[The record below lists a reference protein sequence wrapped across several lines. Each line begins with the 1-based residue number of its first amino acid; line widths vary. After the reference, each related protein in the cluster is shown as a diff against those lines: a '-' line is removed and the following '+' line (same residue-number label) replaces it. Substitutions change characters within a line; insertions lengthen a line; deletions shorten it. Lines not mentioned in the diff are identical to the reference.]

1 VVSQGVSG
9 TATAGRP
16 AIPYRSNEGVAHVL
30 RSRTALPGLPAEF
43 VSRPALLAAL
53 DRGEDSAL
61 TLVCAPPGY
70 GKTLLLADWVRRR
83 DLSCAWVALD
93 EEDDDPRRMWAS
105 VLEALAAC
113 PAVPASSRLRS
124 LVVPRTRVSV
134 DFLTDLLDALAA
146 LPVRVLLVLD
156 DAHHLRST
164 ETLHGLQLLLRHRL
178 STVRL
183 VLASRFD
190 PTLPVARLRLEERL
204 CEVRT
209 AQLSFSPEETAA
221 LAELCGLHLTARQT
235 ADLHARTDGWAAGIR
250 LAALPLRDHPSP
262 DVFLAAF
269 SGDERPV
276 ADYLAGEVF
285 SHISEEEGDVLRRTS
300 ISDPIPAALATELSG
315 RADAVDV
322 LAALERS
329 TGLVVASGAHR
340 TEFRI
345 QELMRTYLTAD
356 LYRHGPAAAARLHRQ
371 AAVWWAAQN
380 RPVEALRHAAQ
391 ADDSTLLTTF
401 LHRWAAELVA
411 RGEHT
416 ELLRA
421 VTSVEGGHPS
431 TDAWLPLVRAQI
443 HLGNGDRRAAQ
454 ADIDLAA
461 GMDGAPDDGDLDRFR
476 TATSRLAGLD
486 GPAPD
491 LTAVPDDAALAALAF
506 AGRGASRVFKVAAD
520 GPSDAGDVLEDLEAA
535 LAVARDQ
542 HLALLEV
549 QCLCLIGTAAAVA
562 GDHRRA
568 VAAADA
574 AIAAA
579 AAHGWHDS
587 PWTAAAHAVLAQGWL
602 TRAAPAQA
610 LQFSVEGL
618 LIAPTDQDPVVRFAL
633 RCAHGGGRFD
643 IGDRG
648 AGLLELQQ
656 AHAELGGTAVPLPVA
671 AWAALLEHRTA
682 LLLGFPAAV
691 ATATSRLAARSGVEG
706 ELALMRAWCE
716 AADGSPHEARATVAP
731 LLDGGVLPSL
741 PSTLVEA
748 WLVEVWAA
756 LRRGDRPAA
765 RQALQVALDLAE
777 PMDVLRP
784 FALAGQGVR
793 VLLVDQLGGAKDS
806 AAFAYRCLA
815 ARRPV
820 SHPTAPE
827 LSTREQDVLAQLLS
841 LSNLGEIADELA
853 VSVNTVK
860 SHVRAIYG
868 KLGVNTRRTAVLTA
882 LERGLL
888 T

>member
-1 VVSQGVSG
+1 VAAG
-9 TATAGRP
+9 TP
-16 AIPYRSNEGVAHVL
+16 AIPYRSEEGVAHVV

-43 VSRPALLAAL
+43 VSRSALLAAL
-53 DRGEDSAL
+53 DGGEDSAL

-70 GKTLLLADWVRRR
+70 GKTMLLADWVRRQ
-83 DLSCAWVALD
+83 DLPSAWVALD
-93 EEDDDPRRMWAS
+93 EEDDDPRRLWAS
-105 VLEALAAC
+105 VLAALTAC
-113 PAVPASSRLRS
+113 PAVPPSSRLRS
-124 LVVPRTRVSV
+124 LVVPRTAVGV
-134 DFLTDLLDALAA
+134 EFLTDLLEALAA

-164 ETLHGLQLLLRHRL
+164 EALHGLQLLLRHRL
-178 STVRL
+178 NTVRL

-209 AQLSFSPEETAA
+209 AQLSFSAEETAA
-221 LAELCGLHLTARQT
+221 LADLCGLHLTARQT
-235 ADLHARTDGWAAGIR
+235 AVLHARTDGWAAGIR
-250 LAALPLRDHPSP
+250 LAALPLRDHRSP
-262 DVFLAAF
+262 DLFLAAF

-300 ISDPIPAALATELSG
+300 ISDPIPAALATELTG
-315 RADAVDV
+315 RPDAPDV
-322 LAALERS
+322 LSALERS

-356 LYRHGPAAAARLHRQ
+356 LYRHGPAEAAELHRQ
-371 AAVWWAAQN
+371 AAAWWAAQT

-391 ADDSTLLTTF
+391 AGDRALLTRY

-421 VTSVEGGHPS
+421 LGVAEGGQHS
-431 TDAWLPLVRAQI
+431 TDAWLPLVSAQI
-443 HLGNGDRRAAQ
+443 HLGNGDRLAARADVQ
-454 ADIDLAA
+454 RAA
-461 GMDGAPDDGDLDRFR
+461 GMTDASTDVDLGHFR
-476 TATSRLAGLD
+476 MATSRLAGLD
-486 GPAPD
+486 SSAPEPMS
-491 LTAVPDDAALAALAF
+491 APEDAALAALTL
-506 AGRGASRVFKVAAD
+506 AGRGASRMFPAATS
-520 GPSDAGDVLEDLEAA
+520 GTADAPAVLGDLEVA
-535 LAVARDQ
+535 LALARDRG
-542 HLALLEV
+542 LGLLEV
-549 QCLCLIGTAAAVA
+549 QCLSLIGTAAVVA

-568 VAAADA
+568 VAAAEA

-579 AAHGWHDS
+579 TVHGWHDS
-587 PWTAAAHAVLAQGWL
+587 PWTAAAHAVLAQACL
-602 TRAAPAQA
+602 TQAAPARA
-610 LQFSVEGL
+610 LQASVEGL
-618 LIAPTDQDPVVRFAL
+618 LIAPADQDPVVRFAL

-643 IGDRG
+643 IGDRP
-648 AGLLELQQ
+648 AGLHELQQ

-671 AWAALLEHRTA
+671 ASAALLEHRAA

-691 ATATSRLAARSGVEG
+691 ATATSRLAARSGAEG
-706 ELALMRAWCE
+706 ELAIMRAWCE
-716 AADGSPHEARATVAP
+716 AAEGSPHAARAAVAP
-731 LLDGGVLPSL
+731 LLDGNVQPSL

-748 WLVEVWAA
+748 WLVEVWAR
-756 LRRGDRPAA
+756 LRLGDRPAA
-765 RQALQVALDLAE
+765 RRALQTALDRAE
-777 PMDVLRP
+777 PMDALRP
-784 FALAGQGVR
+784 FALAGRGLR
-793 VLLVDQLGGAKDS
+793 VLLVDQLGGAGDP

-815 ARRPV
+815 ARRRLSQPA
-820 SHPTAPE
+820 APE
-827 LSTREQDVLAQLLS
+827 LSVREQDVLAQLIS
-841 LSNLGEIADELA
+841 LSNLGEIADELE

-888 T
+888 A

>member
-1 VVSQGVSG
+1 
-9 TATAGRP
+9 
-16 AIPYRSNEGVAHVL
+16 VL
-30 RSRTALPGLPAEF
+30 QSRMALPGIPAEF

-53 DRGEDSAL
+53 DSGEDSAL

-70 GKTLLLADWVRRR
+70 GKTLLLADWVRRQ
-83 DLSCAWVALD
+83 DVPCAWVALD
-93 EEDDDPRRMWAS
+93 EEDDDPRRLWAS

-113 PAVPASSRLRS
+113 TAVPASSRLRS
-124 LVVPRTRVSV
+124 LVVPRTTVGV
-134 DFLTDLLDALAA
+134 EFLTDLQEALAA
-146 LPVRVLLVLD
+146 LPVRVPLVLD

-183 VLASRFD
+183 VLASRYD
-190 PTLPVARLRLEERL
+190 PALRVARLRLEERL

-209 AQLSFSPEETAA
+209 AQLSFSAEETAT

-250 LAALPLRDHPSP
+250 LACLPLRDHPSP
-262 DVFLAAF
+262 ELFLADF

-300 ISDPIPAALATELSG
+300 ISDPIPASLATELSG

-322 LAALERS
+322 LDALERS

-356 LYRHGPAAAARLHRQ
+356 LYRHGPAAAAQLHRQ
-371 AAVWWAAQN
+371 AAAWWAAQN

-391 ADDSTLLTTF
+391 AGDSTLLTTF

-421 VTSVEGGHPS
+421 IAIAESGSQPS
-431 TDAWLPLVRAQI
+431 TDAWLPLLSAQM
-443 HLGNGDRRAAQ
+443 HLGNGDRRAAE

-461 GMDGAPDDGDLDRFR
+461 DMNDAPDDGDLDHFR
-476 TATSRLAGLD
+476 RATSRMTGLD
-486 GPAPD
+486 GPEPEM
-491 LTAVPDDAALAALAF
+491 TAVPDDPALAALTF
-506 AGRGASRVFKVAAD
+506 AGRGATRIFRVAAD
-520 GPSDAGDVLEDLEAA
+520 KPADAGAVLKDLEAA
-535 LAVARDQ
+535 LALARDQ
-542 HLALLEV
+542 HLGLLEI

-574 AIAAA
+574 VIAAA

-587 PWTAAAHAVLAQGWL
+587 PWTAAAHAVLAQAWL
-602 TRAAPAQA
+602 TRAAPARA
-610 LQFSVEGL
+610 LQASVEGL
-618 LIAPTDQDPVVRFAL
+618 LIGPADQDPVVRFAL

-643 IGDRG
+643 IGDRK
-648 AGLLELQQ
+648 AGLLEVQQ

-671 AWAALLEHRTA
+671 AWAALLEHRAA

-691 ATATSRLAARSGVEG
+691 APATSRLAARSGVEG
-706 ELALMRAWCE
+706 ELAIMRAWCE
-716 AADGSPHEARATVAP
+716 AADGSPHAARATVAP
-731 LLDGGVLPSL
+731 LLDGGVLTSL

-756 LRRGDRPAA
+756 LRLGDRPAA
-765 RQALQVALDLAE
+765 RQALQAALDLAE
-777 PMDVLRP
+777 PMDALRP
-784 FALAGQGVR
+784 FALAGQGLR
-793 VLLVDQLGGAKDS
+793 VLLVDQLGGARDP
-806 AAFAYRCLA
+806 AAFAHRCLA
-815 ARRPV
+815 ARRLV

-827 LSTREQDVLAQLLS
+827 LSTREHDVLAQLVS

>member
-1 VVSQGVSG
+1 
-9 TATAGRP
+9 
-16 AIPYRSNEGVAHVL
+16 
-30 RSRTALPGLPAEF
+30 
-43 VSRPALLAAL
+43 
-53 DRGEDSAL
+53 
-61 TLVCAPPGY
+61 
-70 GKTLLLADWVRRR
+70 
-83 DLSCAWVALD
+83 
-93 EEDDDPRRMWAS
+93 
-105 VLEALAAC
+105 
-113 PAVPASSRLRS
+113 VPASSRLRS
-124 LVVPRTRVSV
+124 LVVPRTNVGV
-134 DFLTDLLDALAA
+134 EFLTDLLQALAV
-146 LPVRVLLVLD
+146 LPMRVPLVLD

-164 ETLHGLQLLLRHRL
+164 EALHGLQLLLRHRL

-190 PTLPVARLRLEERL
+190 PALPVARLRLEERL

-209 AQLSFSPEETAA
+209 AQLTFSLEETAT
-221 LAELCGLHLTARQT
+221 LAEVCGLHLTARQT
-235 ADLHARTDGWAAGIR
+235 ADLHARTAGWAAGIR
-250 LAALPLRDHPSP
+250 LACLPLRDHPDP
-262 DVFLAAF
+262 DEFLAAF

-285 SHISEEEGDVLRRTS
+285 AHISDEEGDVLRRTS

-322 LAALERS
+322 LRALERS
-329 TGLVVASGAHR
+329 TGLVVATGPHR

-356 LYRHGPAAAARLHRQ
+356 LYRHGPAAAAQLHRQ
-371 AAVWWAAQN
+371 AAVWWAGQN

-391 ADDSTLLTTF
+391 AGDSTLVTTF
-401 LHRWAAELVA
+401 LHRWAAELVG

-421 VTSVEGGHPS
+421 VDIIEGSHPS
-431 TDAWLPLVRAQI
+431 PDAWVPLVSAQV
-443 HLGNGDRRAAQ
+443 HLGKGDRRGAK
-454 ADIDLAA
+454 ADVDLAT
-461 GMDGAPDDGDLDRFR
+461 GMNDTPGDGDLHLFR
-476 TATSRLAGLD
+476 TATSRLTGLE

-491 LTAVPDDAALAALAF
+491 LTAVPDDAALAALTF
-506 AGRGASRVFKVAAD
+506 AGRGATRIFSVAAD
-520 GPSDAGDVLEDLEAA
+520 GPADAEADLEDLEAA
-535 LAVARDQ
+535 LALARDQ
-542 HLALLEV
+542 HLGLLEV

-562 GDHRRA
+562 GGHRRA

-602 TRAAPAQA
+602 TRAAPDRA
-610 LQFSVEGL
+610 LQASVEGL
-618 LIAPTDQDPVVRFAL
+618 VIAPDDQDAVVRFAL

-648 AGLLELQQ
+648 AGLRELQQ
-656 AHAELGGTAVPLPVA
+656 AHAELGGTAVPVPVA
-671 AWAALLEHRTA
+671 AWAALLEHRAA

-691 ATATSRLAARSGVEG
+691 TTATSRLAARSGVEG
-706 ELALMRAWCE
+706 ELAIMRAWCE
-716 AADGSPHEARATVAP
+716 AADGSPHAARAAVAP
-731 LLDGGVLPSL
+731 LLDGGVRPSV

-756 LRRGDRPAA
+756 LRLGDRPAA
-765 RQALQVALDLAE
+765 RQALQAALDLAE
-777 PMDVLRP
+777 PMDALRP

-793 VLLVDQLGGAKDS
+793 VLLVDQLGGARDP

-815 ARRPV
+815 ARRLV
-820 SHPTAPE
+820 SHSTAPE
-827 LSTREQDVLAQLLS
+827 LSTREQDVLAQLVS

>member
-1 VVSQGVSG
+1 VAAR
-9 TATAGRP
+9 TP
-16 AIPYRSNEGVAHVL
+16 AIPYRSKEGVVHVVG
-30 RSRTALPGLPAEF
+30 SRTALPGLPAEF

-53 DRGEDSAL
+53 DNGEDSAL

-70 GKTLLLADWVRRR
+70 GKTLLLADWVRHH
-83 DLSCAWVALD
+83 DVPCAWVALD
-93 EEDDDPRRMWAS
+93 EEDDDPRRLWAS
-105 VLEALAAC
+105 VLHALAAC
-113 PAVPASSRLRS
+113 PAVPTSSHLRS
-124 LVVPRTRVSV
+124 LVVPRTRVGV
-134 DFLTDLLDALAA
+134 DFLTELLEALAA
-146 LPVRVLLVLD
+146 LPVRVPLVLD
-156 DAHHLRST
+156 DAHHLRSP
-164 ETLHGLQLLLRHRL
+164 ETLHGLQILLRHRL

-190 PTLPVARLRLEERL
+190 PALPVARLRLEERL

-209 AQLSFSPEETAA
+209 AQLAFSPDETAT
-221 LAELCGLHLTARQT
+221 LAELCGLHLTAVQT
-235 ADLHARTDGWAAGIR
+235 ADLHARTDGWPAGIR
-250 LAALPLRDHPSP
+250 LATLPLRDHASP
-262 DVFLAAF
+262 DLFLAEF

-300 ISDPIPAALATELSG
+300 ISDPIPAGLATELAG
-315 RADAVDV
+315 RVDAVEV
-322 LAALERS
+322 LGALERS

-356 LYRHGPAAAARLHRQ
+356 LYRHGPAAAAQLHRQ

-380 RPVEALRHAAQ
+380 RPIEALRHSAQ
-391 ADDSTLLTTF
+391 AGDRALLTSL
-401 LHRWAAELVA
+401 LHRWAADLVA

-421 VTSVEGGHPS
+421 VATAEDSQP
-431 TDAWLPLVRAQI
+431 TDDAWLPLVSAHI
-443 HLGNGDRRAAQ
+443 HLGNGDRLAAK
-454 ADIDLAA
+454 ADIDRAA
-461 GMDGAPDDGDLDRFR
+461 AMTDPPDDTDLDDFR
-476 TATSRLAGLD
+476 TATSRLTGLE

-491 LTAVPDDAALAALAF
+491 LTAVPDDSALAALTF
-506 AGRGASRVFKVAAD
+506 VGRGATRIFAVD
-520 GPSDAGDVLEDLEAA
+520 GPADTGAVPRDLEAA
-535 LAVARDQ
+535 LTLARDQ
-542 HLALLEV
+542 HLGLLQV

-579 AAHGWHDS
+579 AENGWHDS
-587 PWTAAAHAVLAQGWL
+587 PWTAAAHAVLAGAWL
-602 TRAAPAQA
+602 ARSAPARA
-610 LQFSVEGL
+610 LEVSVEGL
-618 LIAPTDQDPVVRFAL
+618 LIAPADQDPVVRFAL
-633 RCAHGGGRFD
+633 RCARGAARFD
-643 IGDRG
+643 TGDRG

-656 AHAELGGTAVPLPVA
+656 AHAELGGTSAPLPVA
-671 AWAALLEHRTA
+671 AWAALLEHRAA

-691 ATATSRLAARSGVEG
+691 VTATSRLAPRSGVEG
-706 ELALMRAWCE
+706 ELALMRAWSE
-716 AADGSPHEARATVAP
+716 AADGSPHAARVTVAP
-731 LLDGGVLPSL
+731 LLDGNVRPSL

-756 LRRGDRPAA
+756 LRLGDRPAA
-765 RQALQVALDLAE
+765 RQALQTALDLAE
-777 PMDVLRP
+777 PMDALRP
-784 FALAGQGVR
+784 FALAGHGVR
-793 VLLVDQLGGAKDS
+793 VLLVDQLGGARDP

-815 ARRPV
+815 ARRLV
-820 SHPTAPE
+820 GHPTTPE
-827 LSTREQDVLAQLLS
+827 LSAREQDVLALLVS
-841 LSNLGEIADELA
+841 LSNLGEIAEQLA